1 MEVDKAATKDQFHA
15 LSNQKVSIS
24 YYMMMMSLMMMMEMM
39 TLIRMRMIDDDYD
52 TRDYSNVYHI
62 SIYLLAVTSQFTS
75 LGGYVRAPDGRR
87 RVGE

>member
-1 MEVDKAATKDQFHA
+1 MS
-15 LSNQKVSIS
+15 LI
-24 YYMMMMSLMMMMEMM
+24 MMMMKMMAVMM
-39 TLIRMRMIDDDYD
+39 TLIRMRMIDDDGHD

-62 SIYLLAVTSQFTS
+62 AIYLLAVTSQFTS

>member
-1 MEVDKAATKDQFHA
+1 
-15 LSNQKVSIS
+15 
-24 YYMMMMSLMMMMEMM
+24 MMMMMMVMM
-39 TLIRMRMIDDDYD
+39 TLIRMRMIDDEDYD
-52 TRDYSNVYHI
+52 ARDYSNVYHI

>member
-1 MEVDKAATKDQFHA
+1 M
-15 LSNQKVSIS
+15 IS
-24 YYMMMMSLMMMMEMM
+24 VMMVMRMRM
-39 TLIRMRMIDDDYD
+39 TLIRMRMIDDDDD

-62 SIYLLAVTSQFTS
+62 IIHLLGVISQFTS

>member
-1 MEVDKAATKDQFHA
+1 
-15 LSNQKVSIS
+15 
-24 YYMMMMSLMMMMEMM
+24 MM
-39 TLIRMRMIDDDYD
+39 TLIRMRMIDDDDD

-62 SIYLLAVTSQFTS
+62 SIHLLAVTSQFTS

>member
-1 MEVDKAATKDQFHA
+1 
-15 LSNQKVSIS
+15 
-24 YYMMMMSLMMMMEMM
+24 MMMMEMM
-39 TLIRMRMIDDDYD
+39 VMMTLIRMRMMMEMITLIRMRMIDDDGHD

-62 SIYLLAVTSQFTS
+62 AIHLLAVTSQFTS